1 MTLLDATL
9 NPMKTPETDPNFRIR
24 AVIYVRISQDRTG
37 AGLGVDRQR
46 EDCMALAERNGWQ
59 VVETYVDND
68 VSAYSGKPRKDYRRM
83 LADLAAGKATVVI
96 AWHNDRLHRSPTEL
110 EEYIDISDRR
120 GVNTHTVQGGTID
133 LSTSNG
139 RMVARMLGAVAR
151 HESEHKAER
160 VARARLQS
168 ATAGKWGGGI
178 RPFGWGVPTGETT
191 KRINKKTGE
200 EHEVPVLDM
209 NKTVP
214 AEAQAALEMAEALL
228 AGASLRSR
236 TRLLNDKGMLTT
248 QGNRWTTQATRDML
262 LRPRNA
268 GIAVYK
274 GKEIGKG
281 PWDPIIPEPT
291 WRAVVAL
298 LKDPARQT
306 APDDSSVRWL
316 GSLLYQCGAPE
327 CPCDGR
333 MICSASGGKLLPT
346 YRCRLGH
353 ANRRAD
359 ILDQYVED
367 VIIERL
373 SRPDAHALLLPRS
386 DVDVP
391 ALQAEQVTLRNRLA
405 DLSAMFAAGTI
416 DGAQLAT
423 GSQLARGQLE
433 GIQQQLATAATHDPL
448 AAVVG
453 APDPRAAWKD
463 LELDRKRA
471 LLRALVTVT
480 VRPARPGRMP
490 DGSYTDLENI
500 DFEWKRKPQLKA
512 VEG

>member
-1 MTLLDATL
+1 MTS
-9 NPMKTPETDPNFRIR
+9 R

-46 EDCMALAERNGWQ
+46 EDCEALAERNGWK

-83 LADLAAGKATVVI
+83 LTDLAEGKATVVI
-96 AWHNDRLHRSPTEL
+96 AWHTDRLHRSPKEL
-110 EEYIDISDRR
+110 EEYIDISERR
-120 GVNTHTVQGGTID
+120 GVNTHTVQGGVID
-133 LSTSNG
+133 LSTSSG

-178 RPFGWGVPTGETT
+178 RAFGWGVPTGETT
-191 KRINKKTGE
+191 KRVNKKTGE
-200 EHEVPVLDM
+200 EEEAPVLDM
-209 NKTVP
+209 NKAIP
-214 AEAQAALEMAEALL
+214 EEKQAAVEMAEALL

-236 TRLLNDKGMLTT
+236 TKLLNDKGILTT
-248 QGNRWTTQATRDML
+248 QGNPWTTQTARDML

-268 GIAVYK
+268 GISVYR

-281 PWDPIIPEPT
+281 PWEELMPEPIY
-291 WRAVVAL
+291 RAVVAL
-298 LKDPARQT
+298 LKDPARRT
-306 APDDSSVRWL
+306 APEDSSVVWL

-327 CPCDGR
+327 CPCDGD
-333 MICSASGGKLLPT
+333 MVCSASGGKKHPT

-359 ILDQYVED
+359 VLDLYVED

-373 SRPDAHALLLPRS
+373 SRSDAHTLLLPRS
-386 DVDVP
+386 DIDVP
-391 ALQAEQVTLRNRLA
+391 ALQAEQVTLQNRLT

-416 DGAQLAT
+416 DGAQLEA
-423 GSQLARGQLE
+423 GSALARGRLE
-433 GIQQQLATAATHDPL
+433 GIQEQLASAATRDPL

-453 APDPRAAWKD
+453 AQDPRAAWKGLD
-463 LELDRKRA
+463 LDRKRA

-480 VRPARPGRMP
+480 VPPARPGRMP

-500 DFEWKRKPQLKA
+500 DFTWIRKPQLKA
-512 VEG
+512 VAPATEGASNVS